1 MKRILLAL
9 ALLPFLLPEAGAQ
22 TGAVI
27 YSLPKTTVSLTV
39 TAQREA
45 FTAGPYA
52 QYAQKYLGV
61 AARTQ
66 SGVTHT
72 LTQITVNP
80 YVEADPAVRYTVN
93 LPDKASATFLQFCTQ
108 GLVVMADNYTGK
120 PASWRFTPQV
130 ATGQFEGSDPLG
142 NLGKETTVL
151 YKAVR
156 TAEGYERVPVNQE
169 QVVEKSP
176 DRKAA
181 DVAEMIFALREKRQQ
196 IITGDTDATF
206 SGDALEAAVNEI
218 SRLEERCLSL
228 FYGITE
234 VSEVSR
240 TFDVTPVAGNKSQT
254 YTAFR
259 VSDTQGLLP
268 GSSQEGKAYT
278 LEFKIEPLAEPEAAA
293 DRSRE
298 TVVVH
303 YRIPAITRCRLT
315 QGAELLLESRIPVY
329 QLGEERTFPLNALIT
344 K

>member
-1 MKRILLAL
+1 MKRILIAL
-9 ALLPFLLPEAGAQ
+9 ALLTLLLPEAGAQ

-27 YSLPKTTVSLTV
+27 YSLPRTTVSLEV
-39 TAQREA
+39 TAQRKA

-52 QYAQKYLGV
+52 QYAQKYFGV

-66 SGVTHT
+66 NEVTHT
-72 LTQITVNP
+72 LTQITVTP

-93 LPDKASATFLQFCTQ
+93 LPDKSSATFLQFCTQ

-130 ATGQFEGSDPLG
+130 GTGRFEGADPLG

-151 YKAVR
+151 YKAIR
-156 TAEGYERVPVNQE
+156 TEEGYEKVPVNQD

-181 DVAEMIFALREKRQQ
+181 DIAEMIFSLREKRMQ
-196 IITGDTDATF
+196 IATGDTDATF
-206 SGDALEAAVNEI
+206 EESLKPAIEHI
-218 SRLEERCLSL
+218 TFLEEKYLSL
-228 FYGITE
+228 FYGVTE
-234 VSEVSR
+234 VSEVTR
-240 TFDVTPVAGNKSQT
+240 TFDVTPVAGNKSQS
-254 YTAFR
+254 YTAFH
-259 VSDTQGLLP
+259 VSDTKGLLP
-268 GSSQEGKAYT
+268 ASQQEGKPYT
-278 LEFKIEPLAEPEAAA
+278 LEFKIEPLSEAEAAA

-303 YRIPAITRCRLT
+303 YRIPVITRCRLT
-315 QGAELLLESRIPVY
+315 QGSELVLESRVPVY
-329 QLGEERTFPLNALIT
+329 QLGEESTFPLNALIT